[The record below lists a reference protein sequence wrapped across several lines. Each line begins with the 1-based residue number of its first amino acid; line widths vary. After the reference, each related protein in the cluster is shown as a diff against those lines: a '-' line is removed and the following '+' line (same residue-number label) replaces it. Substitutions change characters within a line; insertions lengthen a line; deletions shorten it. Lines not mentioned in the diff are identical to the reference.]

1 MPVAAIEEPRPV
13 QRVRFC
19 PSAASELFWLLLY
32 LMRAKRLPE
41 DHPAARLAARH
52 PELRDRIVCFWDD
65 DGAGGFTE
73 LFVLA
78 QRADVLFESDAAAFV
93 ARLDAAVEAPDTP
106 LGLESETPEEIEAV
120 RERLR
125 RLRED
130 PELRA
135 RYRELLVDAW
145 ATVDETWEA
154 TGAAAVQAALRQW
167 PVRVERASSVLDALP
182 RGHITHKYLPLLQA
196 AERRGEIVI
205 TPLYFAGMGHLIE
218 LPGMLLIGVG
228 VVERNRLAH
237 RRKAAEG
244 MVNRLKVLT
253 DPTRVLIVMLHSTQ
267 AMSIGDLVEEL
278 GLSQPTISVHVRQ
291 LRDAGLLDVRRD
303 GGRTLYAT
311 TPERVDA
318 LLDDARRE
326 LRSICEK

>member
-41 DHPAARLAARH
+41 DHPAALLAARH
-52 PELRDRIVCFWDD
+52 PDLRERIVSFWDD
-65 DGAGGFTE
+65 GGEGGYTE

-78 QRADVLFESDAAAFV
+78 QRSGTLLHSDPDAFLG
-93 ARLDAAVEAPDTP
+93 RLDAAAEAPDAP
-106 LGLESETPEEIEAV
+106 LGLESETPEEVEAV
-120 RERLR
+120 RARLQRLR
-125 RLRED
+125 DD

-135 RYRELLVDAW
+135 RYRQLLVDAW
-145 ATVDETWEA
+145 ATVAETWES
-154 TGAAAVQAALRQW
+154 TGAPAVEAALRQW
-167 PVRVERASSVLDALP
+167 PSRIERSSSVLAALP
-182 RGHITHKYLPLLQA
+182 RGHITHKYLPLLEA

-228 VVERNRLAH
+228 VVERDRLAQ
-237 RRKAAEG
+237 RRASAEA

-253 DPTRVLIVMLHSTQ
+253 DPTRVLIVMLLSSQ

-311 TPERVDA
+311 TLERVDA

-326 LRSICEK
+326 LRSICEP

>member
-13 QRVRFC
+13 HRVRFC
-19 PSAASELFWLLLY
+19 ASAPSELFWLLLY

-41 DHPAARLAARH
+41 DHPAALLATRH
-52 PELRDRIVCFWDD
+52 PELRDRIVSFWDD
-65 DGAGGFTE
+65 GGEGGFTE
-73 LFVLA
+73 LFVLG
-78 QRADVLFESDAAAFV
+78 QRADTLFESDPAVFV
-93 ARLDAAVEAPDTP
+93 SRLDAAVEARDAP
-106 LGLESETPEEIEAV
+106 LGLESETAEEIEAV
-120 RERLR
+120 RQRLQ
-125 RLRED
+125 RLREE
-130 PELRA
+130 PALRQ
-135 RYRELLVDAW
+135 RYRELLLDAW
-145 ATVDETWEA
+145 ATVEETWE
-154 TGAAAVQAALRQW
+154 TSGAAAVQAALREW
-167 PVRVERASSVLDALP
+167 PTRIERSSSVLAALP
-182 RGHITHKYLPLLQA
+182 RGHITHKFARLLQA
-196 AERRGEIVI
+196 AEGRGEVVI

-218 LPGMLLIGVG
+218 LPGLLLIGVG
-228 VVERNRLAH
+228 VVERDRLAH
-237 RRKAAEG
+237 RRAAAEA

-253 DPTRVLIVMLHSTQ
+253 DPTRVLIVMLLSSQ

-318 LLDDARRE
+318 VLDDARHE